1 MQRVDFAFQQ
11 VMQYLNT
18 KSQERTLWVAD
29 ENTPYDIPSSAVN
42 IEVICNRYDLHL
54 ALQKAGWSC
63 EFNDFE
69 LNAYSDASFDRIV
82 YRISKEKP
90 LVHHIINHAFRMLK
104 TNGCLVLIGDK
115 SEGIKTFSRKTSVL
129 FQTPLVEHKVTG
141 SLWVSEHT
149 KSHQTSDTDWLDDQN
164 YSELR
169 AKSFD
174 NGKTYY
180 TKPGL
185 FGWQK
190 IDKGSA
196 FLIDELPNMLGD
208 TSLIQGSVLDLGCG
222 FGYLS
227 VELAKY
233 PIELTCTD
241 NNAAALLAC
250 TANLTS
256 LGHQGAVV
264 PSDAGAELSSSS
276 FDLVVCNPPFHSGF
290 STSSELTQR
299 FLNQSARLLKPK
311 GMACFVVNQHI
322 ALEKLALSYFRDVKL
337 CADNGHFKLLTL
349 QAPKIQK
356 DSI

>member
-18 KSQERTLWVAD
+18 QSQGRTLWLAD
-29 ENTPYDIPSSAVN
+29 ENTPSNVSLSPPNVDV
-42 IEVICNRYDLHL
+42 VCNRYDLFL
-54 ALQKAGWSC
+54 SLQRAGWSC
-63 EFNDFE
+63 TFGDFT
-69 LNAYSDASFDRIV
+69 LYTHSDASFDRII

-90 LVHHIINHAFRMLK
+90 LVHHLINHAFRLLK
-104 TNGCLVLIGDK
+104 LNGCLILIGDK
-115 SEGIKTFSRKTSVL
+115 SEGIKTFSRKTASL
-129 FQTPLVEHKVTG
+129 FQTPLVERKVNG
-141 SLWVSEHT
+141 SVWVSEHI

-164 YSELR
+164 YAELR
-169 AKSFD
+169 AQSFD

-180 TKPGL
+180 TKPGI

-196 FLIDELPNMLGD
+196 FLIDQLPDMVGD

-227 VELAKY
+227 IELAHY
-233 PIELTCTD
+233 PIQLTSTD

-250 TANLTS
+250 SENLIA
-256 LGHQGAVV
+256 LGNKGQVV
-264 PSDAGAELSSSS
+264 PSDAGAQLPSNA

-299 FLNQSARLLKPK
+299 FLNQTARLLKPN
-311 GMACFVVNQHI
+311 GIACFVVNQHI
-322 ALEKLALSYFRDVKL
+322 ALEKLAVSYFRDVKL
-337 CADNGHFKLLTL
+337 FADNGHFKLLTL
-349 QAPKIQK
+349 QAPKKQK